1 MTHNE
6 QDTLDLREPIAVW
19 LKVLCSGIAGLLL
32 YFMVVCFRGSAEGAD
47 AFAVHL
53 LVAAVMVALPAIP
66 CLVMSLYFWWGKKYL
81 VIRGNSLVI
90 HTELFGVKRTRCM
103 VVGRHSR
110 LLLRRVTIHEPQ
122 DHGGCAEKLELHLTD
137 TYGYS
142 CRLLQFAM
150 SEQERVL
157 AISQEV
163 CRRFPEL
170 KFVRED

>member
-6 QDTLDLREPIAVW
+6 QDTIDLREPVAVW

-32 YFMVVCFRGSAEGAD
+32 YFMVVCFVGASEGAD
-47 AFAVHL
+47 AFAVRM
-53 LVAAVMVALPAIP
+53 LVAAMVALPAIP
-66 CLVMSLYFWWGKKYL
+66 CLMLALYFWWGKKYM
-81 VIRGNSLVI
+81 VIRGNCVVI
-90 HTELFGVKRTRCM
+90 HTGLFGVKRTRCV

-110 LLLRRVTIHEPQ
+110 LLLRRVTIHDPQ
-122 DHGGCAEKLELHLTD
+122 DHGGCAEKLELHLSD

-142 CRLLQFAM
+142 CRLLQFAV

-157 AISQEV
+157 AISQEI

>member
-1 MTHNE
+1 MKHNE
-6 QDTLDLREPIAVW
+6 QENIDLREPVACW
-19 LKVLCSGIAGLLL
+19 LKVLCSLIAGLLL
-32 YFMVVCFRGSAEGAD
+32 AFWVACCRGWADDAEV
-47 AFAVHL
+47 FVYRL
-53 LVAAVMVALPAIP
+53 LVLVMLALPAIP

-90 HTELFGVKRTRCM
+90 HTELFGIKRTRCM

-110 LLLRRVTIHEPQ
+110 LLLRRVTIHDPQ

-142 CRLLQFAM
+142 CRLLQFAV

-157 AISQEV
+157 AISQEI

-170 KFVRED
+170 KLVRED